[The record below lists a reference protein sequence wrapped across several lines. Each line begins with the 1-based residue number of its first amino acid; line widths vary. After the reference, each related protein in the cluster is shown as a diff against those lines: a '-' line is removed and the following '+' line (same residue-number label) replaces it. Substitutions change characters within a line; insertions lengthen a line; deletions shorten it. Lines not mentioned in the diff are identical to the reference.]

1 MTQAAIV
8 AYVGETVGDGM
19 GVDRSGDT
27 SRRFL
32 TDWHGN
38 KIGRCNL
45 YISWPVRSCIGN
57 RMYQIYATIGDKVY
71 TGRGFGAGMSVV
83 LRETAASKRKANS

>member
-8 AYVGETVGDGM
+8 AYVGEKVGDGM
-19 GVDRSGDT
+19 GVDRFGDT

-38 KIGRCNL
+38 KIGHCNL
-45 YISWPVRSCIGN
+45 YKSWPVQSSIGN

-71 TGRGFGAGMSVV
+71 TGRGFGVGMSVV